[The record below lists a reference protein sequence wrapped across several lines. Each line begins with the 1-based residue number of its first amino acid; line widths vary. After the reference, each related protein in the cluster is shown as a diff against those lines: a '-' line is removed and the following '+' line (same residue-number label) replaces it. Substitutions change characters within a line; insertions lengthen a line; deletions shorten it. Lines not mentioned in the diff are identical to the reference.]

1 MKHKFIL
8 FAFIFFSITYS
19 FSQGEANIWYFG
31 QNAGLDFNG
40 GTPVAL
46 TDGQID
52 TLEGCASI
60 SNAAGQLLFYT
71 DGITVWDVNHNIM
84 PNGTGLQGDP
94 SSSQSGIIV
103 PFPNDPT
110 KYYIFCVDDNFNDGG
125 LFYSV
130 VDLTLNGGT
139 GDVIVGR
146 KNIQLLQRSAEKIA
160 AINDDGNGYWVI
172 SYAGM
177 TGVQT
182 TFNTYHAFRITNLG
196 IDTNSVTSTH
206 PNCASSD
213 GRGYLKISP
222 DSQKVVN
229 CNQNLNHVCMH
240 GFDNVTGQVSPEIEQ
255 LQTNNIPYCAE
266 FSPNSEKLYV
276 STGGINSGTSNLFQF
291 DLVAPNVQ
299 GSRVLIHTENQQRA
313 ALQLATDGK
322 IYYARPDRNYI
333 GVINDPEVAGTGCNY
348 VNQGVNLGGRICKQ
362 GLPPFIQSFFN
373 VGIQTTQTCFGDATT
388 FTVNANETVVSIMW
402 DFGDGTTSTLE
413 NPTHIYTAPGTYT
426 INVTVN
432 SPTQSVM
439 RMSTITI
446 YENPIVNTIT
456 DVIVCDDVFND
467 GIEMLD
473 LSTKD
478 AEALLGQPAGSNFA
492 VSYYETMDDA
502 VNNTNVLPTN
512 YISSTN
518 NQEIFVKVFNVNN
531 SSCYVI
537 SSFRFIINL
546 SPTPETVAD
555 ISICDQLNN
564 MQESVNLAQIT
575 SQVLGTQS
583 ASNFDVYYYET
594 MVDADSDV
602 NRLPT
607 NYVLHNA
614 MQPIFAR
621 KENNQN
627 TSCYVVIDFTLIL
640 QTQYIANTVGDLI
653 VCDDVSNDGFELF
666 DLSAQN
672 TFIANG
678 QTGAFSIKYYTSQ
691 VDADADTNEISTN
704 FSNDTNPQEIF
715 VRIENDV
722 ETNCYDTTSFFIE
735 VKEVPNVDTSE
746 MIYYVCTNESVTI
759 SADAGFDEYV
769 WSTGETTSSITVTE
783 AGLYTVTI
791 TTNYASSPAV
801 SCSNVQTIR
810 VIESDEAVITDVII
824 QDWTFNSNQLEII
837 AEGIGDYEYSID
849 GFNYQDSPIFT
860 NLLAGNL
867 TVYVRDKNGCGVVS
881 EEVSLLFY
889 PGFFT
894 PNNDGFNDYWQIIS
908 SAYELDLRI
917 YIFNRYGKLLK
928 ILKPESQGWDG
939 TYNGKQLPSSDYW
952 FLVERPSNGLS
963 YKGHFTLKR

>member
-1 MKHKFIL
+1 MKHKITL
-8 FAFIFFSITYS
+8 FAFIFLSITYS

-31 QNAGLDFNG
+31 ENAGIDFNS

-52 TLEGCASI
+52 TLEGCATI
-60 SNAAGQLLFYT
+60 SNAAGVLLFYT
-71 DGITVWDVNHNIM
+71 DGITVWDVNHTIM

-103 PFPNDPT
+103 PFPNDPDR
-110 KYYIFCVDDNFNDGG
+110 YYIFCVDDNSSNGG

-139 GDVIVGR
+139 GDVVVGR
-146 KNIQLLQRSAEKIA
+146 KNIELLQRSAEKIA
-160 AINDDGNGYWVI
+160 AINDDGNGFWVI
-172 SYAGM
+172 SYAGA
-177 TGVQT
+177 TGTQSS
-182 TFNTYHAFRITNLG
+182 FNTYHAFKVTALG
-196 IDTNSVTSTH
+196 IDPNSVASTH

-222 DSQKVVN
+222 DSQRVVN
-229 CNQNLNHVCMH
+229 CNQNLTHVCMH
-240 GFDNVTGQVSPEIEQ
+240 AFDNVTGIVSPEIEQ
-255 LQTNNIPYCAE
+255 LPTNNSPYCAE
-266 FSPNSEKLYV
+266 FSLNSEKLYV
-276 STGGINSGTSNLFQF
+276 STGSVFSGNTNLFQF
-291 DLVAPNVQ
+291 DLTAANVQ
-299 GSRVLIHTENQQRA
+299 ASRVLIHNENQERG

-322 IYYARPDRNYI
+322 IYYARSDQTYV
-333 GVINDPEVAGTGCNY
+333 GVINDPEVNGLGCNY
-348 VNQGVNLGGRICKQ
+348 VNQGVDLGGRMCKQ

-373 VGIQTTQTCFGDATT
+373 VGIQTTETCFGDATT
-388 FTVNANETVVSIMW
+388 FTINANEAIVSILW
-402 DFGDGTTSTLE
+402 DFGDSTTSALE
-413 NPTHIYTAPGTYT
+413 NPTHVYMTPGTYT
-426 INVTVN
+426 ITVTVN
-432 SPTQSVM
+432 SLTQSVT
-439 RMSTITI
+439 RTSTITI
-446 YENPIVNTIT
+446 YENPIANAIA
-456 DVIVCDDVFND
+456 DVIVCDDVSND
-467 GIEMLD
+467 GIAMLD

-478 AEALLGQPAGSNFA
+478 AEALLGQPIGSNFA

-502 VNNTNVLPTN
+502 TNDTNVLPTN
-512 YISSTN
+512 YTSSTN
-518 NQEIFVKVFNVNN
+518 NQEIFARVFNVNN
-531 SSCYVI
+531 PSCYVI
-537 SSFRFIINL
+537 SSFMFIIDS
-546 SPTPETVAD
+546 SPVPETVTD
-555 ISICDQLNN
+555 ISVCDNLNDA
-564 MQESVNLAQIT
+564 QESVSLAQAT
-575 SQVLGTQS
+575 SQVLGAQS
-583 ASNFDVYYYET
+583 ASDYNVYYYET
-594 MVDADSDV
+594 LVDADSDT

-607 NYVLHNA
+607 NYVLQNVT
-614 MQPIFAR
+614 QTIFAR

-627 TSCYVVIDFTLIL
+627 ASCYVVIDFTLLL
-640 QTQYIANTVGDLI
+640 QTQYIANAVGDLI

-666 DLSAQN
+666 DLSVQD

-715 VRIENDV
+715 VRIENDIEV
-722 ETNCYDTTSFFIE
+722 NCYNTTSFFIE

-746 MIYYVCTNESVTI
+746 MISYLCTNENVTI
-759 SADAGFDEYV
+759 SADSGFDEYL

-783 AGLYTVTI
+783 PGVYTVSI
-791 TTNYASSPAV
+791 TTNYASLPAV

-824 QDWTFNSNQLEII
+824 QDWTFNSNQVEIV

-849 GFNYQDSPIFT
+849 GFSYQDSPVFT

-894 PNNDGFNDYWQIIS
+894 PNSDGFNDYWQIIS
-908 SAYELDLRI
+908 SEYELDLRI

-939 TYNGKQLPSSDYW
+939 TYNGNQLPSSDYW